1 MHILNLFHA
10 HQLSSFAEVHRC
22 SETSA
27 VWEEFERHETSL
39 AVKKPTLTKDRP
51 LVGGW
56 CHDGNDPSCEREMID
71 TIFKF
76 FRYFGGLYA
85 TSEL

>member
-1 MHILNLFHA
+1 MHISYHHLP
-10 HQLSSFAEVHRC
+10 SEVHRC

-27 VWEEFERHETSL
+27 VCREEFERHSVL

-71 TIFKF
+71 TIFNF

-85 TSEL
+85 T